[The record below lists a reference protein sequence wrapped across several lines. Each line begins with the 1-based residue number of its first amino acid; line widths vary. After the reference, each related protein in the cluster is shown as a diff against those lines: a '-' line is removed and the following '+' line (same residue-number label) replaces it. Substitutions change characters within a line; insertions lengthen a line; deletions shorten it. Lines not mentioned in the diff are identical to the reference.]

1 MIKIIESQI
10 FQNQNLPNTR
20 KHSFFSQSKFISL
33 SLAFKTD
40 KLTLANRLELQQR
53 QRDTAERNIENE
65 IEALKNA
72 VGVREVFWNL
82 VMILV

>member
-1 MIKIIESQI
+1 MAYTQYGSYGTTLLGWGCALLQL
-10 FQNQNLPNTR
+10 QPVCQR
-20 KHSFFSQSKFISL
+20 QSKFISL

-72 VGVREVFWNL
+72 VGVRETVL
-82 VMILV
+82 